1 MVEEIAQMSMA
12 MSQMQ
17 LSQNVLIAMTDKVLD
32 MQGTAAMQLLD
43 SMAETTSQIQAFP
56 GDVGYLFDVTA

>member
-17 LSQNVLIAMTDKVLD
+17 LSQNVSIAMTDKVLD

-43 SMAETTSQIQAFP
+43 SMAETTSQIQTFP

>member
-1 MVEEIAQMSMA
+1 MVEEIAQMSMT

-17 LSQNVLIAMTDKVLD
+17 LSQNVSIAMTDKVLD
-32 MQGTAAMQLLD
+32 MQSTAAMQLLD
-43 SMAETTSQIQAFP
+43 SMAETTSQIQTFP

>member
-17 LSQNVLIAMTDKVLD
+17 LSQNVSLAMTDKILD
-32 MQGTAAMQLLD
+32 MQGTAAIQLLD
-43 SMAETTSQIQAFP
+43 SMAEVTSKIQAFP
-56 GDVGYLFDVTA
+56 GDVGYMFDVTA

>member
-1 MVEEIAQMSMA
+1 
-12 MSQMQ
+12 
-17 LSQNVLIAMTDKVLD
+17 MTDKVLD

-43 SMAETTSQIQAFP
+43 SMAEATSQIQAFP

>member
-1 MVEEIAQMSMA
+1 MVEEIAQMSMT

-17 LSQNVLIAMTDKVLD
+17 LSQNVSIAMTDKVLD
-32 MQGTAAMQLLD
+32 MQSTAAMQLLD
-43 SMAETTSQIQAFP
+43 TMAETTSQIQTFP